1 MSSLEKSKVKLE
13 IIKFVRNNL
22 EMFSSFSRVY
32 LFGSVLYKD
41 YQCFNDIDLLTIY
54 SNSTRKIFDDIKQIK
69 YRMSYQFSTPIDLTV
84 LSEKEDKQVNFLKK
98 VEPFYIRLK

>member
-1 MSSLEKSKVKLE
+1 MGSLERSKAKFE

-22 EMFSSFSRVY
+22 EMFNSFSRVY

-41 YQCFNDIDLLTIY
+41 FDRFNDIDLLVIY
-54 SNSTRKIFDDIKQIK
+54 SNSTRKIFDNIKQINNG
-69 YRMSYQFSTPIDLTV
+69 MSSQFSTPIDLTV
-84 LSEKEDKQVNFLKK
+84 LSEKEEKQVNFLKK